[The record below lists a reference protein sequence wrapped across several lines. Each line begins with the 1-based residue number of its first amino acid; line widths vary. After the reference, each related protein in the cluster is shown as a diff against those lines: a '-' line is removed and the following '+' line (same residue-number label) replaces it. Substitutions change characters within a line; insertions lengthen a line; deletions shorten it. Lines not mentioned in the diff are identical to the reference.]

1 MKTEPYWNSFE
12 DFGLLSV
19 RHARGI
25 PKDASTTPTTLD
37 EIEELNKKSQ
47 KACCSLVETEI
58 IEMDLS
64 TQRTGELIN
73 EFELLTQKLISI
85 QSHLI
90 AITRPKS
97 CRVTV
102 PLVDTTP
109 VITIPSREE
118 IDSFMTDERND

>member
-1 MKTEPYWNSFE
+1 M
-12 DFGLLSV
+12 
-19 RHARGI
+19 
-25 PKDASTTPTTLD
+25 
-37 EIEELNKKSQ
+37 
-47 KACCSLVETEI
+47 ETEI

-90 AITRPKS
+90 AKTRPKS

-102 PLVDTTP
+102 PLLDTTLI
-109 VITIPSREE
+109 ITIPSRET
-118 IDSFMTDERND
+118 IDSFMTDERNDWTLTENQVCSIDNDTSPSKLSLNEYRN